1 MAQTPYYQD
10 DGDLGFD
17 PLAETQPIRVRKPKP
32 RKRFTFVFLGLI
44 LGLLIGLYLFIPVRS
59 NILLLGV
66 DRTPEGTALG
76 RTDTIILTSVVP
88 LQPFVGAVSIP
99 RDLWV
104 TVPGYGANRINTAHF
119 FGESAIPGAG
129 PQLVM
134 DTVKMSFG
142 VDVHHYVR
150 VQFDGFQSFIDALGG
165 MEIELEEP
173 LGGYPAGSHLLN
185 GEDALAFV
193 RDREGTDD
201 FFRMRQGQIF
211 LKSLLG
217 QITAPGTWVKLPQA
231 ILALRGAIETD
242 VPLWKLPILGVAL
255 LRAGPSE
262 IEFRAIDREMV
273 QGFTTPQGAQVLAPN
288 WSLINPL
295 LFEIFGQ

>member
-1 MAQTPYYQD
+1 MAQTPYYQS
-10 DGDLGFD
+10 GGNLGFD
-17 PLAETQPIRVRKPKP
+17 PLAETQPIRVRQPKP
-32 RKRFTFVFLGLI
+32 SRRFTFVFLGLI
-44 LGLLIGLYLFIPVRS
+44 LGLLIGLYLFIPVRT

-76 RTDTIILTSVVP
+76 RTDTIILTTVVP

-104 TVPGYGANRINTAHF
+104 TVPGYGENRVNTAHF
-119 FGESAIPGAG
+119 FGENDTPGAG

-134 DTVKMSFG
+134 DTVEMSFG

-165 MEIELEEP
+165 LEIELDEP

-231 ILALRGAIETD
+231 FLALRGAIETD

-273 QGFTTPQGAQVLAPN
+273 QGFTTIQGAQVLAPN
-288 WSLINPL
+288 WSLIDPL

>member
-1 MAQTPYYQD
+1 MAQTHNYQGD
-10 DGDLGFD
+10 RDLGFD
-17 PLAETQPIRVRKPKP
+17 PLAETQPIRVRQPKP

-66 DRTPEGTALG
+66 DRTPEDTALG
-76 RTDTIILTSVVP
+76 RTDTIILTTVVP

-104 TVPGYGANRINTAHF
+104 TVPGYGENRINTAHF
-119 FGESAIPGAG
+119 FGENAAPGAG

-134 DTVKMSFG
+134 DTVEMSFG

-150 VQFDGFQSFIDALGG
+150 VQFDGFQTFIDALGG

-173 LGGYPAGSHLLN
+173 LAGYPAGSHLLD
-185 GEDALAFV
+185 GESALAFV

-231 ILALRGAIETD
+231 FLALRGAIETD
-242 VPLWKLPILGVAL
+242 VPLWKFPILGVAL
-255 LRAGPSE
+255 LRAGPSA

-288 WSLINPL
+288 WPLINPF